1 MIRTEQSSPE
11 QRGCPRPGLKG
22 REVPSRYDESDKTD
36 QRADK
41 QRSQDHARYDKATR
55 GSRSKISLLV
65 VGALNSQTC
74 RERRAQCLPPSQPGY
89 ILRDFCVCRRV
100 NRVSRFSH

>member
-1 MIRTEQSSPE
+1 MMRTEQSSPE

-22 REVPSRYDESDKTD
+22 REVPSRYDEPDNTD

-55 GSRSKISLLV
+55 GSRSKISLLF

-74 RERRAQCLPPSQPGY
+74 RERRAQCLPPSQPGH
-89 ILRDFCVCRRV
+89 ILCDLPACRRV
-100 NRVSRFSH
+100 TRVFRFSH